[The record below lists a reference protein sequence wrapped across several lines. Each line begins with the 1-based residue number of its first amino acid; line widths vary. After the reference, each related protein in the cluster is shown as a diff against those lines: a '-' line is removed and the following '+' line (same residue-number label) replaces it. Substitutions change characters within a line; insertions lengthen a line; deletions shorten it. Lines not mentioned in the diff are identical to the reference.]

1 MHINLN
7 NLKQA
12 MTGQIDR
19 NNVISNNLA
28 NINTNG
34 YKKDLIFFDA
44 FDKELEKREG
54 QNQITNFEQGQL
66 KETTNP
72 LDLAL
77 SGRGFFTVETE
88 NGTAYTREGHFKLD
102 SEGVL
107 RTASGNAVLGESGPL
122 VILGKNLKPEKITIT
137 QNGEVFS
144 DNEYIDRLTIAD
156 FENTSQMRKIGSN
169 MFMAGESTEALN
181 ADQVTVHQGFL
192 EESNVNPAD
201 EMIQL
206 IEVQRQFESLQKM
219 VRTLD
224 DVFRTASITVGKY

>member
-12 MTGQIDR
+12 MTGQVDR
-19 NNVISNNLA
+19 NNVIANNLA
-28 NINTNG
+28 NINTIG
-34 YKKDLIFFDA
+34 FKKDFVFFDA
-44 FDKELEKREG
+44 FGKELEKREG
-54 QNQITNFEQGQL
+54 QNQTINFDQGQL

-72 LDLAL
+72 LDIAL
-77 SGRGFFTVETE
+77 SGRGFFSVETE

-102 SEGVL
+102 TNGVL
-107 RTASGNAVLGESGPL
+107 RTGSGNAVLGEGGPL
-122 VILGKNLKPEKITIT
+122 VILGENIKPDKITIT
-137 QNGEVFS
+137 QNGEVYS
-144 DNEYIDRLTIAD
+144 DDEYVDRLSIVD
-156 FENTSQMRKIGSN
+156 FENRGQMRKVGGN
-169 MFMAGESTEALN
+169 MFITNEEPEAL
-181 ADQVTVHQGFL
+181 AMDQVVVQQGFL

-224 DVFRTASITVGKY
+224 DVFRTASLSVGKY